1 MSARASFLSIA
12 HQKTLRCERCLNEME
27 KVVPWDR
34 LVEAVEPHYPHHDT
48 GRRRKELKMM
58 LKILCLQQ
66 WYNLS
71 DAGMEDAIYDR
82 CSFQKFLE
90 VDLLS
95 DTVPDETTICKFRHL
110 LEEHGL
116 QQVFFEVVNDILTA
130 KKILVKN
137 GTIVDATIIPAPP
150 STKNEERKR
159 DPDMSS
165 TKKGQKWFFG
175 MKAHVGTDTKGFV
188 HSLTTTTAKVHDSAV
203 LPQLLHGE
211 EKAILGDKAYAKDER
226 KNAARAAGIFWGV
239 TDKGKRRHALSSSQR
254 KRNRKLSSVRSFVEH
269 PFRVIKCQW
278 KFVKVRY
285 RGRSKNDA
293 HLHLLFALC
302 NLYRARKFLLA

>member
-1 MSARASFLSIA
+1 MSAQTSFLSIA
-12 HQKTLRCERCLNEME
+12 HQKKLRCEKFLDEME
-27 KVVPWDR
+27 VIVPWDR
-34 LVEAVEPHYPHHDT
+34 LTQAVEPHYPHHET
-48 GRRRKELKMM
+48 GRRRKELTMM

-71 DAGMEDAIYDR
+71 DAGMEEAIYDR
-82 CSFQKFLE
+82 CSFQKFLA

-110 LEEHGL
+110 LEEHRL
-116 QQVFFEVVNDILTA
+116 QHVFFEVVHDILTA
-130 KKILVKN
+130 KKILVKS

-150 STKNEERKR
+150 STKNEARKR

-175 MKAHVGTDTKGFV
+175 MKAHIGTDLKGFV
-188 HSLTTTTAKVHDSAV
+188 HSLESTTAKVHDSAM

-211 EKAILGDKAYAKDER
+211 EQTVLGDKAYAKDAR
-226 KNAARAAGIFWGV
+226 KRDARAAGVFWGI
-239 TDKGKRRHALSSSQR
+239 TDRGRRGQALSSSQR

-269 PFRVIKCQW
+269 PFRVLKCQW

-285 RGRSKNDA
+285 RGLPKNDA
-293 HLHLLFALC
+293 HLHLLFALT
-302 NLYRARKFLLA
+302 NLYRARKLLLA